1 MTARFRGNFTQQLPI
16 PEEGIER
23 AVAVMR
29 SGRLHRYNVTD
40 GEVPE
45 TVLLENEFA
54 AYMGARFCLACTSGG
69 YALQTALRAFGV
81 SPGEPVLTNGFTL
94 SPVPGAI
101 AAAGSEAV
109 LVEITEDLVID
120 FDDLARKAESSKAR
134 VLMLSHMR
142 GHIADMD
149 ALMKTA
155 DSLGIAVIED
165 CAHTMGAR
173 WGETKS
179 GAHGIAAC
187 FSTQT
192 YKHVNSGEG
201 GFITSDDEELM
212 ARATILSGSYM
223 LYGRH
228 ATVPAGDV
236 FDRVRLDTPNCSG
249 RMDNLRA
256 AILRPQL
263 AGLDRLVEEWNVR
276 YRAIEAILGSAPGVR
291 LPGRPERE
299 TFVGSSIQFLVPGV
313 HESGIRQLVEEC
325 LARGVELKWFGDPEP
340 VAYTSR
346 YDSWRYLGRQS
357 LPVTDRVLA
366 SLLDMRIPLTFSVED
381 CRLIGEIVTDRLAR
395 IRGRAEGTR
404 TAFAG
409 DPGGTREPPAPAGNR
424 NGPVNLVHGP
434 EVENHVR

>member
-1 MTARFRGNFTQQLPI
+1 MSPNFEGNFTQQLPI
-16 PEEGIER
+16 PEEAIER

-29 SGRLHRYNVTD
+29 SGRLHRYNVAH

-45 TVLLENEFA
+45 TVRLENEFA

-101 AAAGSEAV
+101 EAAGGKAV

-120 FDDLARKAESSKAR
+120 LDDLVRKAQSSGAR

-142 GHIADMD
+142 GHIVDMGALMD
-149 ALMKTA
+149 AA

-173 WGETKS
+173 WGNTKS
-179 GAHGIAAC
+179 GAHGLAAC

-192 YKHVNSGEG
+192 YKHINSGEG

-228 ATVPAGDV
+228 DAVPDGEV
-236 FDRVRLDTPNCSG
+236 FDRVRLETPNCSG
-249 RMDNLRA
+249 RLDNLRA

-263 AGLDRLVEEWNVR
+263 AELDSLVEAWNVR
-276 YRAIEAILGSAPGVR
+276 YRAIESILRSAPGVR
-291 LPGRPERE
+291 LPERPEQE
-299 TFVGSSIQFLVPGV
+299 AYVGSSLQFRVSGLG
-313 HESGIRQLVEEC
+313 ETGIRELVKTC
-325 LARGVELKWFGDPEP
+325 NARGVELKWFGDPEP
-340 VAYTSR
+340 VAFTSR
-346 YDSWRYLGRQS
+346 YDSWRYLEQQS

-381 CRLIGEIVTDRLAR
+381 CRLIGRIITECLATLR
-395 IRGRAEGTR
+395 TRTERGRAT
-404 TAFAG
+404 
-409 DPGGTREPPAPAGNR
+409 PAAAEAR
-424 NGPVNLVHGP
+424 
-434 EVENHVR
+434 